1 MIKSKFNHLNV
12 YQCKD
17 GKFVALSAS
26 MQGMFERLM
35 QTIGRADLVNDPSFK
50 TNSDRV
56 QNNHRLDTIVGDF
69 MLARTQEECLKIF
82 EKADVKELIFFRL

>member
-1 MIKSKFNHLNV
+1 MYIS
-12 YQCKD
+12 KD

-35 QTIGRADLVNDPSFK
+35 QTIGRADLINDPRFK
-50 TNSDRV
+50 TNSDRA
-56 QNNHRLDTIVGDF
+56 QNNHRLDTIKDF

-82 EKADVKELIFFRL
+82 EQLMSQLEPSQMWLN